1 MKDKYLK
8 YKKIIK
14 SLLGLGTTIGL
25 IGVFCLFSNIIILGI
40 IITIIGIIILIITRL
55 LKIKTIKIEEEG
67 KKNCLICN
75 DPTELVIENRYY
87 VGDNLVDEDT
97 FNNYKSEKKRFE
109 IYYYKCSKC
118 NYCLTYIKSYLIIN
132 NKEKPLNDK
141 LSIDFDYQGDY

>member
-67 KKNCLICN
+67 KKNCLI
-75 DPTELVIENRYY
+75 
-87 VGDNLVDEDT
+87 
-97 FNNYKSEKKRFE
+97 
-109 IYYYKCSKC
+109 
-118 NYCLTYIKSYLIIN
+118 
-132 NKEKPLNDK
+132 
-141 LSIDFDYQGDY
+141 